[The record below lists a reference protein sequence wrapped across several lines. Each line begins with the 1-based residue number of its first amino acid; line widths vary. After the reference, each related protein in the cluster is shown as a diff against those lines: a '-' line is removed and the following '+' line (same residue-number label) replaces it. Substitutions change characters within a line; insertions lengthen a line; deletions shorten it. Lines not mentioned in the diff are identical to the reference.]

1 MSEALFD
8 VSGVTITITAVYGI
22 VSVLILFLF
31 MSLWLLGRKKRTGK
45 PIFAGQVMN
54 GVGFGIL
61 PAVSLL
67 KALQEISTGNGSAIT
82 DPIPQIPWLSVNG
95 CYRPGRIESVAALVF
110 FLIMCLWLI
119 VRKNEMPDNGDLFM
133 ISLCI
138 WAAIRLVTED
148 FRSDSLNL
156 FRFTSC
162 GTILGCLILW
172 IIRRNRLQSSKLR
185 SAVDLL
191 SVGTCAAVN
200 LLTSFSIINA
210 GSEIANFAVKTGSA
224 FLMLVFTLIVG
235 SDLRN
240 MQQKAPAETGV

>member
-8 VSGVTITITAVYGI
+8 VSGITITITAVYGTA
-22 VSVLILFLF
+22 SFLILILF
-31 MSLWLLGRKKRTGK
+31 MSLWLMGRKKRSGK

-67 KALQEISTGNGSAIT
+67 KALQEMSTGNGSVT
-82 DPIPQIPWLSVNG
+82 PDPIPKIPWLTVND
-95 CYRPGRIESVAALVF
+95 CYRPGRIEAVAALAL

-119 VRKNEMPDNGDLFM
+119 ARKNEIPDNGDLLI

-148 FRSDSLNL
+148 FRDDPMDL

-162 GTILGCLILW
+162 GTIVSCLLLW
-172 IIRRNRLQSSKLR
+172 IIRRTWIHPSKLR
-185 SAVDLL
+185 SIIDIL
-191 SVGTCAAVN
+191 SVGTCVAVN
-200 LLTSFSIINA
+200 LLTSFSILNA
-210 GSEIANFAVKTGSA
+210 GSEIANFSVKTGSA
-224 FLMLVFTLIVG
+224 GLMLVFTLIVG

-240 MQQKAPAETGV
+240 MQQKTPVQTGA